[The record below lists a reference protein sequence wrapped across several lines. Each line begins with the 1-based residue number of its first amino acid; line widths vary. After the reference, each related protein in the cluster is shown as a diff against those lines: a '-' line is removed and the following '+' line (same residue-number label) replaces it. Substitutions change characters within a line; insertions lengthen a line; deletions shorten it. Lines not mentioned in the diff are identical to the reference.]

1 MKFGNW
7 ILKEQEK
14 EDFGTP
20 DALDLISSKKFKE
33 IVKKALAI
41 DDPPSK
47 FDDDYKLISLKQ
59 INDNVAMLNT
69 AASIMEGE
77 VDTESDEEKKEWK
90 IATFKDIKDSEE
102 KWKKFEE
109 ERMGEFEEPEEE
121 EEEPEEE
128 EGEEDL
134 EEPEEEEI

>member
-1 MKFGNW
+1 MKFGDW
-7 ILKEQEK
+7 ILKEEEK

-47 FDDDYKLISLKQ
+47 FDDKYKLISLKQ
-59 INDNVAMLNT
+59 INDNITMLNT

-90 IATFKDIKDSEE
+90 IATFQDIKDSEE
-102 KWKKFEE
+102 KWKKYEE

-121 EEEPEEE
+121 EPEEEGGEEEAPPEEE
-128 EGEEDL
+128 EEEV
-134 EEPEEEEI
+134 

>member
-1 MKFGNW
+1 MKFGDW
-7 ILKEQEK
+7 ILKEEEK

-20 DALDLISSKKFKE
+20 DALDLISSKKFKL

-47 FDDDYKLISLKQ
+47 FDDKYKLISLKQ
-59 INDNVAMLNT
+59 INDNITMLNT

-90 IATFKDIKDSEE
+90 K
-102 KWKKFEE
+102 KWKKYEE

-121 EEEPEEE
+121 EPEEEGGEEEAPPEEE
-128 EGEEDL
+128 EEV
-134 EEPEEEEI
+134 

>member
-1 MKFGNW
+1 MKFGDW

-47 FDDDYKLISLKQ
+47 FDDKYKLISLKQ
-59 INDNVAMLNT
+59 INDNITMLNT

-90 IATFKDIKDSEE
+90 IATFQDIKDSEE
-102 KWKKFEE
+102 KWKKYEE

-121 EEEPEEE
+121 EPEEEGGEEEAPPEEE
-128 EGEEDL
+128 EEEV
-134 EEPEEEEI
+134 

>member
-1 MKFGNW
+1 MKFGDW
-7 ILKEQEK
+7 ILKEEEK

-20 DALDLISSKKFKE
+20 DALDLISSKKFKL

-47 FDDDYKLISLKQ
+47 FDDKYKLISLKQ
-59 INDNVAMLNT
+59 INDNITMLNT

-90 IATFKDIKDSEE
+90 IATFQDIKDSEE
-102 KWKKFEE
+102 KWKKYEE

-121 EEEPEEE
+121 EPEEEGGEEEAPPEEE
-128 EGEEDL
+128 EEV
-134 EEPEEEEI
+134 